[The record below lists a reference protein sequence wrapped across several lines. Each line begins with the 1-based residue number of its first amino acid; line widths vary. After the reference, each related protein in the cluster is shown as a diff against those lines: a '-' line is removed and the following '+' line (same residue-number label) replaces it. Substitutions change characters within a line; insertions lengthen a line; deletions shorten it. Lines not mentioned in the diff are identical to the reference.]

1 VHKTLELL
9 MPLNVSRMG
18 ATGMS
23 ASVRVTLEDES
34 YTTNDVPET
43 TAQN

>member
-1 VHKTLELL
+1 
-9 MPLNVSRMG
+9 
-18 ATGMS
+18 MS

-43 TAQN
+43 TAQNWNVHSKSGHTSAGTSTNKY